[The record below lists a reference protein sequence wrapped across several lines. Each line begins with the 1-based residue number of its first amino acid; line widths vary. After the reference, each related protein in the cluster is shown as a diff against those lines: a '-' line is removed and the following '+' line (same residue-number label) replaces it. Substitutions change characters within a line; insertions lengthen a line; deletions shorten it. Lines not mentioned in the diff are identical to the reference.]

1 MEHDSNTSH
10 EHRKWSMLP
19 PHRRSR
25 SEVVC
30 QEGHPPD
37 IPEDEEPPIVTKRPD
52 AILPPSS
59 TPPKKTWERHFRSF
73 LSKRGSHESPD
84 VVSALDP
91 SQLAANHHIV
101 SSRSKFS
108 LVPGSRRLLMRNSSD
123 GALPPVSP
131 SIAAAATL
139 PKTKSSADMTVKG
152 GNFFSHVFQKDAGRS
167 PVRNPPRK
175 TKSMDTLDLSLR
187 KGQEKNHSPKLS
199 HATYSQE
206 DVASLVDDPFL
217 PGGNASTQPQ
227 TNPPPL
233 HHRSPEKVRHA
244 ASNLTKALEPG
255 RQATLQPKSPQGQGP
270 SSLPTALALSTKTP
284 ASTEIKKAFTEFHNS
299 PAFAKDSTSAYLGD
313 DSSVSGNSHFAM
325 YNKKATHCQD
335 SKLRLVRIIMFR
347 CHWHSLSLQ
356 HLEEQRGRAI
366 ASRLQAG

>member
-30 QEGHPPD
+30 QEGHHPD
-37 IPEDEEPPIVTKRPD
+37 IPEDEEPPILATPHKRSD
-52 AILPPSS
+52 LILPPSS

-84 VVSALDP
+84 VVSALDSTGSHRP
-91 SQLAANHHIV
+91 VAQNHHIV

-123 GALPPVSP
+123 GALPPVP
-131 SIAAAATL
+131 PAIAAAATL

-187 KGQEKNHSPKLS
+187 RGHEKNHSPKLS
-199 HATYSQE
+199 HTTYSQE
-206 DVASLVDDPFL
+206 DVTSLVDPPFL
-217 PGGNASTQPQ
+217 PGGTASIQPKAS
-227 TNPPPL
+227 PPL
-233 HHRSPEKVRHA
+233 IHLRSPENVRQE
-244 ASNLTKALEPG
+244 ASKISKAFAPG
-255 RQATLQPKSPQGQGP
+255 HQALLYPRSPQAQEP
-270 SSLPTALALSTKTP
+270 ISLPAALAASTKTP

-313 DSSVSGNSHFAM
+313 DSSVSGNSHFAL
-325 YNKKATHCQD
+325 YNKKATHSQD
-335 SKLRLVRIIMFR
+335 SKLRLAHIVSHR
-347 CHWHSLSLQ
+347 CH
-356 HLEEQRGRAI
+356 GY
-366 ASRLQAG
+366 